1 LFPVDRSR
9 VLEGPPAESAVS
21 PLWLAAVS
29 PPVAVMSA
37 TVAGEIAAK
46 WTFAGALE
54 ELRGIVWLERENVRR
69 CLVDLKLAMLLMV
82 CAGSGDDESILAERR
97 GLVCRGASEH
107 CFDIADVAELGQWE
121 SQEKEIRERQKFSAT
136 AAMVTGEAL
145 GSFIAFGSHQRCFA
159 KIRFPFDEASDRVF
173 YPLSHRHLVYEDS
186 MAAVRNGAPGQRRP
200 GRCR

>member
-1 LFPVDRSR
+1 
-9 VLEGPPAESAVS
+9 
-21 PLWLAAVS
+21 
-29 PPVAVMSA
+29 MSA

-46 WTFAGALE
+46 WIFVGALE

-82 CAGSGDDESILAERR
+82 CAGSGDDESILDDESIPAERR
-97 GLVCRGASEH
+97 GLVCRGASER

-136 AAMVTGEAL
+136 AGMVTGEAL
-145 GSFIAFGSHQRCFA
+145 GSFIVFGSHQRCFA
-159 KIRFPFDEASDRVF
+159 KIRLPLDEASERVF
-173 YPLSHRHLVYEDS
+173 YPLSDRHLVYEES
-186 MAAVRNGAPGQRRP
+186 MASVRNGAPGQRRP